1 MMLASIS
8 TCPHIAVMGIQED
21 AVREALK
28 SFPGSIRALAREAGV
43 SEKLLRS
50 IRDGDRTATTRTVG
64 MIADAMEF
72 MGVRQLDA
80 ARILRDAIRKGE
92 A

>member
-1 MMLASIS
+1 MLAPVSLR
-8 TCPHIAVMGIQED
+8 PHIAVMGIQED
-21 AVREALK
+21 AVREALR

-50 IRDGDRTATTRTVG
+50 IRDGDRTATHRTLRL
-64 MIADAMEF
+64 IADAMEF

-80 ARILRDAIRKGE
+80 ARILRE
-92 A
+92 ALHGKEA

>member
-1 MMLASIS
+1 
-8 TCPHIAVMGIQED
+8 MGIQED

-28 SFPGSIRALAREAGV
+28 AFPGSIRALAREAGI

-50 IRDGDRTATTRTVG
+50 IRDGERTATTRTLSR
-64 MIADAMEF
+64 IADAMEL
-72 MGVRQLDA
+72 MGMRQLDA
-80 ARILRDAIRKGE
+80 ARILRDAISGKE